1 MTDSPSPIDSSFD
14 ISDVGTPAT
23 VIHKSIFRKEAEE
36 EDFDLETDEDYT
48 EQYREHDGVDQSELS
63 SSFLVDDYSKDCDS
77 SISAPIPKPSFFR
90 TITKVI
96 IFVKVEFFNWV
107 LGCITKSDENTAKTH
122 LSAKEPTFFCVELGP
137 FLTELFSWSIET
149 SKKKVVTENSKSSN
163 KTFFPRI
170 ELFYLNFQV
179 YYHVDDEN
187 IPYTADIHV
196 PPDCITLGDVKRKLP
211 RTNFKYYCIALDPE
225 SGLEVKAEVRDD
237 SQRLYPLRDGRFV
250 LYLLTIEGSVHSDTS
265 SGRHRKN
272 KLSSKGSNSS
282 REYLKAAH
290 HFDNPAS
297 YSDSESQASSIPAY
311 FKKAKAF
318 NKRQAFQ
325 AHGTQPLSLFSSFVS
340 FSDRHH
346 HHQLPRHKPH
356 GRHHHNHYDEEST
369 FDITT
374 ESDDHYRD
382 GITYYDEDEDDS
394 RSINT
399 DLTSVSQVALKAKW
413 RQQQREMRNKYKRMP
428 STASSTLSSITESSM
443 GVEVITVRLNIQEFP
458 IGMVPSILTTAR
470 GDDGGLYVGQVNPR
484 GAVALDGRIV
494 VGDMI
499 SEINNIDLSNYSGKE
514 AVNILKQA
522 VTNQPYI
529 TLTVVKTGENKKAAP
544 AVLRN
549 PRAEPI
555 RPIDT
560 NEWLKHATNA
570 MKAMP
575 SISEESCSTP
585 IPDDWP
591 TNSSASGT
599 PFGGPPPNIHCL
611 TVTTDKKDL
620 VQAMMAPGSGLEIK
634 NHEWL
639 KILIPMSF
647 LGKDLVDWLLDHVQ
661 GLKNR
666 DDSCKYAGKM
676 LKEHYIVQPNG
687 KKKFSENCYYVVGE
701 KCGDYTSLRGNDG
714 DYKYAQSQTSSASG
728 HSSNNNVFPPSMY
741 PPPLP
746 PSALGAHHRNSAV
759 LNSIGSGYAS
769 MTSSPLP
776 TVLNSIGSGYAS
788 MTSSPLPS
796 EKPSNC
802 GRTRDDQRSQTS
814 GSSRGSSRRYVEL
827 PRKPSS
833 LGSGS
838 GISDQINLDR
848 VASRSS
854 FRAAM
859 SGSLRQFNIDS

>member
-14 ISDVGTPAT
+14 VSDVGTPAT

-36 EDFDLETDEDYT
+36 EDFSLEDDEDYT
-48 EQYREHDGVDQSELS
+48 EQYQEHDDVEQSELS
-63 SSFLVDDYSKDCDS
+63 SIYVDDYSKEFNRYDDS
-77 SISAPIPKPSFFR
+77 SVCAPLPKQSFMR
-90 TITKVI
+90 TITK
-96 IFVKVEFFNWV
+96 
-107 LGCITKSDENTAKTH
+107 
-122 LSAKEPTFFCVELGP
+122 
-137 FLTELFSWSIET
+137 
-149 SKKKVVTENSKSSN
+149 
-163 KTFFPRI
+163 
-170 ELFYLNFQV
+170 V

-211 RTNFKYYCIALDPE
+211 RTNFKYYCIEKDPE
-225 SGLEVKAEVRDD
+225 SGIEVKAEVRDD
-237 SQRLYPLRDGRFV
+237 SQRLHPIDGRFV

-272 KLSSKGSNSS
+272 KTSSKGSSSS

-325 AHGTQPLSLFSSFVS
+325 AR
-340 FSDRHH
+340 DRHH
-346 HHQLPRHKPH
+346 HHQLPRPKPH
-356 GRHHHNHYDEEST
+356 RHHYNHYDGESTT

-399 DLTSVSQVALKAKW
+399 DLTSVSQVHLKAKW
-413 RQQQREMRNKYKRMP
+413 REQQREMKNRYKRMP

-443 GVEVITVRLNIQEFP
+443 GVEVITVRLNLQDIRLG
-458 IGMVPSILTTAR
+458 IVPTIVKNGR
-470 GDDGGLYVGQVNPR
+470 GDESGLYVGQIFDR
-484 GAVALDGRIV
+484 GAVALDGRID

-499 SEINNIDLSNYSGKE
+499 SEINNIDLSNYSSEE
-514 AVNILKQA
+514 AVGMLKKA
-522 VTNQPYI
+522 VEKQYI
-529 TLTVVKTGENKKAAP
+529 TLTIVKTGGNKKAAP
-544 AVLRN
+544 AILRN

-555 RPIDT
+555 RPIEM
-560 NEWLKHATNA
+560 NEWL
-570 MKAMP
+570 KAMP

-620 VQAMMAPGSGLEIK
+620 VQAMVAPGSGLEIK

-666 DDSCKYAGKM
+666 DDACKYAGKM

-687 KKKFSENCYYVVGE
+687 KKKFSENCYYVVGA
-701 KCGDYTSLRGNDG
+701 KCGEYTSLRGHDG

-746 PSALGAHHRNSAV
+746 PSALAAHHRNSA
-759 LNSIGSGYAS
+759 
-769 MTSSPLP
+769 
-776 TVLNSIGSGYAS
+776 VLNSIGSGYAS

-859 SGSLRQFNIDS
+859 SGSLRQFNIDN

>member
-90 TITKVI
+90 TITK
-96 IFVKVEFFNWV
+96 
-107 LGCITKSDENTAKTH
+107 
-122 LSAKEPTFFCVELGP
+122 
-137 FLTELFSWSIET
+137 
-149 SKKKVVTENSKSSN
+149 
-163 KTFFPRI
+163 
-170 ELFYLNFQV
+170 V

-325 AHGTQPLSLFSSFVS
+325 AH
-340 FSDRHH
+340 DRHH

-714 DYKYAQSQTSSASG
+714 EYKYAQSQTSSASG

-746 PSALGAHHRNSAV
+746 PSALGAHHRNSA
-759 LNSIGSGYAS
+759 
-769 MTSSPLP
+769 
-776 TVLNSIGSGYAS
+776 VLNSIGSGYAS

-838 GISDQINLDR
+838 GVSDQINLDR